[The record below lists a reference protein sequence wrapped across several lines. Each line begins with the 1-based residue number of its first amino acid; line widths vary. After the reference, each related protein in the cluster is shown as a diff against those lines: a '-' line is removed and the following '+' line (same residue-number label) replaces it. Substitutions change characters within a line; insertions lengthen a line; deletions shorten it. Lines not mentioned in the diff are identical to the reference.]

1 MPRLYKNTAV
11 PKTLPVKRASM
22 EDWKIMLLVFS
33 GFVAVVAVCA
43 VNILSGLRLLDR
55 TVGTNA
61 RDFDDTSGHLWW
73 PL

>member
-1 MPRLYKNTAV
+1 
-11 PKTLPVKRASM
+11 
-22 EDWKIMLLVFS
+22 MLLVFS
-33 GFVAVVAVCA
+33 GFVAVVAVCVALIA

-73 PL
+73 P

>member
-1 MPRLYKNTAV
+1 
-11 PKTLPVKRASM
+11 M